1 MVESIGSFSFD
12 VTKRILSILFE
23 DGPTRKTNLAT
34 KTGLNYNVCV
44 RYINMLKLLG
54 WLNVNTEIS
63 ITDTGRNVMRRLLNQ
78 TSDNNLDIVQ
88 DAAAKPNSNSYV
100 DEIRQFSSQLLEEST
115 NKFDQKAQSEPCI
128 MIVDDEPDVL
138 VTYESFLF
146 HEGFDIKK
154 FTDSYKALKAFTS
167 HPNLYD
173 LVILD
178 IRMENLNGLQL
189 YQCMKALNP
198 SSKIIFASAL
208 DAAKE
213 LATVLPGISLRDIIK
228 KPIDK
233 QNFLRSIRI
242 ALGK

>member
-23 DGPTRKTNLAT
+23 DGPTKKTNLAT

-44 RYINMLKLLG
+44 RYVNMLKLLG

-78 TSDNNLDIVQ
+78 TSVNNVDIVQ
-88 DAAAKPNSNSYV
+88 DATAKPNSYV
-100 DEIRQFSSQLLEEST
+100 DDIGQFSNQLLEEST
-115 NKFDQKAQSEPCI
+115 NEFDQKAQSKPCI

-213 LATVLPGISLRDIIK
+213 LTTVIPGISLGDIIK

-233 QNFLRSIRI
+233 QNFLRNIRI